1 MEVAGVALVRSDF
14 GGDRVDGWDGM
25 DGRAGLVCLSKIDS
39 VSKYIDRRK
48 FGSQTSDNVDR

>member
-14 GGDRVDGWDGM
+14 GGDRVDGWDGK

-39 VSKYIDRRK
+39 GCLVVHFFYM
-48 FGSQTSDNVDR
+48 